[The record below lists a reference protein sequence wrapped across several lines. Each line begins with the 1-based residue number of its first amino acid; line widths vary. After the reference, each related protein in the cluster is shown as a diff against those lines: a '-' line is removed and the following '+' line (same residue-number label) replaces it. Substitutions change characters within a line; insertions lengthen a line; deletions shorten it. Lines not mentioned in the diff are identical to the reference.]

1 MKNTK
6 LISIGL
12 ILIVISILAINYFA
26 LQRHMN
32 SILSGD
38 DRNSGLK
45 VWVHY
50 KYFVNPT
57 ELKYDL
63 RGISENNSTLD
74 VTRALLQFAEKTKN
88 REFRKVYLSYKGV
101 DKFYLNGQYFQKLGK
116 EYSFQNPIYT
126 LRTMPENVH
135 LLDGELAYGS
145 WQGGWL
151 GVSTKQMQDL
161 NQFSQDWFL
170 NEAIK
175 EISEK

>member
-1 MKNTK
+1 MKSIK
-6 LISIGL
+6 LTLTGL
-12 ILIVISILAINYFA
+12 IIIVISVLTINYFA

-32 SILSGD
+32 GILSSD
-38 DRNSGLK
+38 DRNSGLR

-50 KYFVNPT
+50 KYFINPA

-74 VTRALLQFAEKTKN
+74 VTRVLLQFAEKTKSK
-88 REFRKVYLSYKGV
+88 EFKKVYLSYRGE
-101 DKFYLNGQYFQKLGK
+101 DKFYLNGIYFQKLGE
-116 EYSFQNPIYT
+116 EYSFQNPVYT

-135 LLDGELAYGS
+135 LLDGELAYES

-161 NQFSQDWFL
+161 NQFAQDWFL
-170 NEAIK
+170 YEVIK
-175 EISEK
+175 EISKK